1 MKTVVKIVIGVLLVL
16 FAVVGALIVVMNFL
30 PEQEGVVSTTAEVE
44 AADPLA
50 EEAPVVALDV
60 GVTETEN
67 DVRVFNFTLEDFI
80 ASYNGYYWQDEGV
93 RYLLAA
99 EDWPQE
105 NLEQTVQSAE
115 PATRYYYRADAEKW
129 TLPQLR
135 VTVPEGS
142 DKGIDSF
149 DALAEHLKAQDILFC
164 MGNSDVPVGQYT
176 QKILAYYDLDE
187 AALAAAGVITYGSNV
202 KEVTTQVS
210 EASVDAGVVY
220 CTDAYSAGLT
230 PVDEATKEMCGQ
242 VIYPAAVM
250 KNALHAE
257 AAKEFLAYLRTDKA
271 ATVFESVGFTAL

>member
-1 MKTVVKIVIGVLLVL
+1 MKTVAKIVIGVLLVL
-16 FAVVGALIVVMNFL
+16 FAVVGVLIVVMNFL
-30 PEQEGVVSTTAEVE
+30 PEQAGVVSTTAEVE

-99 EDWPQE
+99 EDWQQE
-105 NLEQTVQSAE
+105 NLEQTVQSTE

-142 DKGIDSF
+142 DKVEEVAVCYD
-149 DALAEHLKAQDILFC
+149 EH
-164 MGNSDVPVGQYT
+164 SY
-176 QKILAYYDLDE
+176 
-187 AALAAAGVITYGSNV
+187 
-202 KEVTTQVS
+202 S
-210 EASVDAGVVY
+210 EASY
-220 CTDAYSAGLT
+220 
-230 PVDEATKEMCGQ
+230 
-242 VIYPAAVM
+242 
-250 KNALHAE
+250 AL
-257 AAKEFLAYLRTDKA
+257 
-271 ATVFESVGFTAL
+271 FEKDCF

>member
-1 MKTVVKIVIGVLLVL
+1 MKTVAKIVIGVLLVL

-30 PEQEGVVSTTAEVE
+30 PEQAGVVSTTAEVE

-142 DKGIDSF
+142 DKVEEVAVCYD
-149 DALAEHLKAQDILFC
+149 EH
-164 MGNSDVPVGQYT
+164 SY
-176 QKILAYYDLDE
+176 
-187 AALAAAGVITYGSNV
+187 
-202 KEVTTQVS
+202 S
-210 EASVDAGVVY
+210 EASYALFEKDCFYTLKTFFPELDDRA
-220 CTDAYSAGLT
+220 LT
-230 PVDEATKEMCGQ
+230 EIVETVNQSSYDHTFLSSQQYRPGTAQLPPLLYHRDGIAVFGYFAIGAPVHFCVIPVDNESLAN
-242 VIYPAAVM
+242 YAASGVDVR
-250 KNALHAE
+250 E
-257 AAKEFLAYLRTDKA
+257 IE
-271 ATVFESVGFTAL
+271 

>member
-1 MKTVVKIVIGVLLVL
+1 MKTVAKIVIGVLLVL

-30 PEQEGVVSTTAEVE
+30 PEQAGVVSTTAEVE

-80 ASYNGYYWQDEGV
+80 TSYNGYYWQDEGS

-129 TLPQLR
+129 TLP
-135 VTVPEGS
+135 
-142 DKGIDSF
+142 D
-149 DALAEHLKAQDILFC
+149 
-164 MGNSDVPVGQYT
+164 
-176 QKILAYYDLDE
+176 
-187 AALAAAGVITYGSNV
+187 
-202 KEVTTQVS
+202 
-210 EASVDAGVVY
+210 
-220 CTDAYSAGLT
+220 
-230 PVDEATKEMCGQ
+230 
-242 VIYPAAVM
+242 
-250 KNALHAE
+250 
-257 AAKEFLAYLRTDKA
+257 
-271 ATVFESVGFTAL
+271 

>member
-1 MKTVVKIVIGVLLVL
+1 MKTVAKIVIGVLLVL

-30 PEQEGVVSTTAEVE
+30 PEQGGVVSTTAEVE

-105 NLEQTVQSAE
+105 NLAQTVQSAE

-142 DKGIDSF
+142 DKVEEVAVCYD
-149 DALAEHLKAQDILFC
+149 EH
-164 MGNSDVPVGQYT
+164 SY
-176 QKILAYYDLDE
+176 
-187 AALAAAGVITYGSNV
+187 
-202 KEVTTQVS
+202 S
-210 EASVDAGVVY
+210 EASYALFEKDCFYTLKTFFPELDDRA
-220 CTDAYSAGLT
+220 LT
-230 PVDEATKEMCGQ
+230 EIVETVNQSSYDHTFLSSQQYRPGTAQLPPLLYHRDGIAVFGYFAIGAPAHFCVIPVDNESLAN
-242 VIYPAAVM
+242 YAASGVDVR
-250 KNALHAE
+250 E
-257 AAKEFLAYLRTDKA
+257 I
-271 ATVFESVGFTAL
+271 G